1 VTDRIVHRRAFRAM
15 GSRIELVAVNIPE
28 PEMDAASIQAQA
40 FAEHWEALFSRFR
53 PQSELSRLNA
63 AVGAPLLVS
72 TRFLTVL
79 DAALAAYDQTGG
91 LFDPSIL
98 PALAGIGYDRDFRDV
113 RAHPGP
119 AHTVVPTPELIE
131 QIEIDRASNTVT
143 LPPGCALDFGGIA
156 KGVFVD
162 RLAERFASW
171 PGGSINAGGDLR
183 VWGEPPDGDC
193 WVVGIEDPF
202 DAERERCLISILD
215 SSAGAIATS
224 AMNRHAWQIGEE
236 RYHHLIDPATGR
248 PILGRL
254 VSATALAP
262 DLQTAE
268 VATKSLL
275 VSGGRGEPL
284 NPANASGAVVIDVAG
299 TLLSVPGR
307 NPDAFAIHPLDPAR
321 RAA

>member
-1 VTDRIVHRRAFRAM
+1 MAHRREFRAM
-15 GSRIELVAVNIPE
+15 GSRIEVIAVGISGSAL
-28 PEMDAASIQAQA
+28 DTATTYARA
-40 FAEHWEALFSRFR
+40 FAEEWEDLFSRFR
-53 PQSELSRLNA
+53 PHSELSRLNA
-63 AVGAPLLVS
+63 AAGGPLPVS
-72 TRFLTVL
+72 VEFLAML
-79 DAALAAYDQTGG
+79 DAALTAYQRTGG
-91 LFDPSIL
+91 RFDPSIL

-113 RAHPGP
+113 QANPGP
-119 AHTVVPTPELIE
+119 ARAVETVPGLLE
-131 QIEIDRASNTVT
+131 QVGIDRGHRTVM

-156 KGVFVD
+156 KGFFVD

-171 PGGSINAGGDLR
+171 PGGCINAGGDLR

-215 SSAGAIATS
+215 SRAGAIATS
-224 AMNRHAWQIGEE
+224 AMNRHAWQIGTE

-254 VSATALAP
+254 VSATVLAP
-262 DLQTAE
+262 VLQTAE

-284 NPANASGAVVIDVAG
+284 DPADASGAVVIDVAG
-299 TLLSVPGR
+299 TLLVVPGR
-307 NPDAFAIHPLDPAR
+307 NPDACAIFPLDPAR

>member
-1 VTDRIVHRRAFRAM
+1 MIHRREFRAM
-15 GSRIELVAVNIPE
+15 GSRIELVAVHIPE
-28 PEMDAASIQAQA
+28 LEMDAAATSAQA
-40 FAEHWEALFSRFR
+40 FAEQWEALFSRFR

-63 AVGAPLLVS
+63 AAGSRMPVS
-72 TRFLTVL
+72 TEFLAVL
-79 DAALAAYDQTGG
+79 DAAVEAYQRTGG
-91 LFDPSIL
+91 RFDPSIL
-98 PALAGIGYDRDFRDV
+98 PALNAIGYDRDFREGQFL
-113 RAHPGP
+113 AHAVEPVPG
-119 AHTVVPTPELIE
+119 VIE
-131 QIEIDRASNTVT
+131 QIEVDRAHRTVT

-156 KGVFVD
+156 KGIFVD
-162 RLAERFASW
+162 RLAERFAAW

-183 VWGEPPDGDC
+183 IWGEPPDGDH

-202 DAERERCLISILD
+202 DATRERCLVSILD
-215 SSAGAIATS
+215 GRAGAVATS
-224 AMNRHAWQIGEE
+224 ALNRHAWQIGAE

-268 VATKSLL
+268 VATKALL

-284 NPANASGAVVIDVAG
+284 NPADASGAVVIDVVG
-299 TLLSVPGR
+299 TLVYVPGR
-307 NPDAFAIHPLDPAR
+307 YPDAFAIHPLDPAR